1 MARSIDSRGGVV
13 RWDRNA
19 QLGLVLRAPIKCG
32 VDGYLL
38 FADARHFDLR
48 AALLALRMGSCPEDG
63 CFAEHELETTE
74 EDGIQCIRLHRRH
87 YHDAVAWAVTR
98 VGPLND
104 EGYTILRVGARLRLG
119 VNGPCRV

>member
-1 MARSIDSRGGVV
+1 M

-63 CFAEHELETTE
+63 CFAEHELETT
-74 EDGIQCIRLHRRH
+74 
-87 YHDAVAWAVTR
+87 
-98 VGPLND
+98 
-104 EGYTILRVGARLRLG
+104 
-119 VNGPCRV
+119 